1 MEPGGTW
8 MDQTMTGLMR
18 YRSAACSHTGRVRA
32 HNEDAYL
39 ERPDIGPDT
48 GLWVVADGMG
58 GMTSGDVASQAVV
71 QALAEMPAQATGS
84 AYIAEI
90 TARLNQ
96 VNTDLQ
102 DLAHSRGT
110 PTPIGTT
117 VAGLLMFGAHFACF
131 WAGDSRIYRW
141 RGGELDR
148 LTRDHSL
155 VQDMVDSGLLAPELA
170 ESHPHASVIQ
180 RAVGV
185 EPTLTLEF
193 THARVQPGDVYLLCS
208 DGLTRMVG
216 DEELEQQLGQRP
228 LEAVCETLLQLVLQR
243 GARDNVTMI
252 LVAA

>member
-1 MEPGGTW
+1 
-8 MDQTMTGLMR
+8 MTGIMR
-18 YRSAACSHTGRVRA
+18 YRSAARSHTGRVRT

-39 ERPDIGPDT
+39 ERPEI

-71 QALAEMPAQATGS
+71 SAMAEMPAQATG
-84 AYIAEI
+84 AGYIAEI
-90 TARLNQ
+90 TARLTQANA
-96 VNTDLQ
+96 VLQ
-102 DLAHSRGT
+102 ALAHSRNT
-110 PTPIGTT
+110 PTPIGAT

-141 RGGELDR
+141 RSGELDR

-155 VQDMVDSGLLAPELA
+155 VQDMVDSGLLAPGLA

-185 EPTLTLEF
+185 EATLELEF

-208 DGLTRMVG
+208 DGLTRMVA
-216 DEELEQQLGQRP
+216 DEELEQQVGGHP
-228 LEAVCETLLQLVLQR
+228 IEAVCDRLLELVLQR

-252 LVAA
+252 LVSCLSEAGRDPALRG